1 MKPLNSSLLARCDL
15 PLAIRDHAS
24 SPGSRPSR
32 RPGGGAEAHAVRP
45 YNQGD
50 DPRRIDWNASAR
62 TGELQVHTTLA
73 DVAVDVHLLPSAAA
87 TMRFGTN
94 NRKHDK
100 ASEVL
105 RFIAALAAR
114 RSDQVFL
121 HLEQTGHVR
130 LPGRHATALVE
141 QHLTEPPAWGATDSL
156 VNTLRE
162 LGPAQAP
169 TLLVVVVDLYTSDAV
184 LTELRAQSLARDI
197 MVVLIHDPAELTLPS
212 AGLVTLCDPTTGQRV
227 RLDTSNPL
235 LAKRYRDAA
244 AKRRQRI
251 LDAVANHFVLEVST
265 AEEVDA
271 VMARRLPRRR

>member
-24 SPGSRPSR
+24 RPGSRPSR

-45 YNQGD
+45 YDQGD
-50 DPRRIDWNASAR
+50 DPRYIDWNASAR

-73 DVAVDVHLLPSAAA
+73 DVAVDVHLLPSSAA
-87 TMRFGTN
+87 TMRFGTHA
-94 NRKHDK
+94 RKHDK

-121 HLEQTGHVR
+121 YLEQTSHLR

-141 QHLTEPPAWGATDSL
+141 MHLSEPPAWNAADTL
-156 VNTLRE
+156 ITTLRE

-169 TLLVVVVDLYTSDAV
+169 SLLVVVVDLFTSDAT
-184 LTELRAQSLARDI
+184 LTELRVQAAARDI
-197 MVVLIHDPAELTLPS
+197 IVVLVHDPAELDLPS
-212 AGLVTLCDPTTGQRV
+212 AGLVTVCDPATGQRV
-227 RLDTSNPL
+227 RLNTSDPL
-235 LAKRYRDAA
+235 LASRYQDAA
-244 AKRRQRI
+244 AARREH
-251 LDAVANHFVLEVST
+251 LLSAVAEHFVLEVST
-265 AEEVDA
+265 DEEVDA